1 MGPTA
6 STVSRHRKSLDEGL
20 TALQND
26 LLRMASLVDQAID
39 RSIQS
44 LRTRD
49 HVLAQK
55 IIAGDAELNRLRYEV
70 EEACLA
76 ILATQQPAAGDL
88 RAILA
93 IDAIAVELERMGDHA
108 EGIAKIVLRMGDE
121 PPVKP
126 LAEIPQMADLCRQML
141 KQSLDTFLSRDPEAA
156 RRVGETDDSIDT
168 LYRELFDQLVAIMAR
183 DPSAVERG
191 TYLLWIAHNLERIGD
206 RITNIVER
214 VIFMTTGQMGMIYP

>member
-1 MGPTA
+1 MGYPGTA
-6 STVSRHRKSLDEGL
+6 ASRHRKSLDEGL
-20 TALQND
+20 NTLQND
-26 LLRMASLVDQAID
+26 LLRMVSLVDQAID
-39 RSIQS
+39 RSILA
-44 LRTRD
+44 LRDRD
-49 HVLAQK
+49 HTLAQK
-55 IIAGDAELNRLRYEV
+55 VIDGDAELNRLRYEV

-93 IDAIAVELERMGDHA
+93 VETIAVELERMGDHA

-121 PPVKP
+121 PPATP
-126 LAEIPQMADLCRQML
+126 LVEIPRMADLCRQML
-141 KQSLDTFLSRDPEAA
+141 KQSVDTFIARDAEAA
-156 RRVGETDDSIDT
+156 RRVGETDDSIDAQ
-168 LYRELFDQLVAIMAR
+168 YRELFDRLVAVMGR

-214 VIFMTTGQMGMIYP
+214 VIFMATGQMGMIYP

>member
-1 MGPTA
+1 MEPLSSTA
-6 STVSRHRKSLDEGL
+6 SRHRKSLDAGL
-20 TALQND
+20 AALQND

-39 RSIQS
+39 RSVQAWHN
-44 LRTRD
+44 RD
-49 HVLAQK
+49 HALAQK
-55 IIAGDAELNRLRYEV
+55 TVDGDAELNRLRYSV

-76 ILATQQPAAGDL
+76 IIATQQPAAGDL
-88 RAILA
+88 RTILA

-121 PPVKP
+121 IRVKP
-126 LAEIPQMADLCRQML
+126 LPEIPQMAELCRQML
-141 KQSLDTFLSRDPEAA
+141 KQSLDTFLARDPEAA
-156 RRVGETDDSIDT
+156 RRVGETDDAVDT
-168 LYRELFDQLVAIMAR
+168 LYRELFDRLVAIMAR
-183 DPSAVERG
+183 DPSTVERG

>member
-1 MGPTA
+1 MGSHA
-6 STVSRHRKSLDEGL
+6 SPVPRRRKSLDEGL
-20 TALQND
+20 NALQND

-39 RSIQS
+39 RSMQA
-44 LRTRD
+44 LRSRD
-49 HVLAQK
+49 LGLAQK

-70 EEACLA
+70 EESCLA
-76 ILATQQPAAGDL
+76 ILATQQPAARDL

-93 IDAIAVELERMGDHA
+93 VETIAVELERMGDHA

-121 PPVKP
+121 PPVTP
-126 LAEIPQMADLCRQML
+126 LVEIPQMAEICRRML
-141 KQSLDTFLSRDPEAA
+141 KQSLDTFLARDPEAA
-156 RRVGETDDSIDT
+156 RRVGEADDDIDT
-168 LYRELFDQLVAIMAR
+168 LYRELFDRMVAIMGR

>member
-1 MGPTA
+1 MRPAGT
-6 STVSRHRKSLDEGL
+6 RHRKPLDEGL
-20 TALQND
+20 SSLQND

-39 RSIQS
+39 RSIQA
-44 LRTRD
+44 LRNRD
-49 HVLAQK
+49 STLAQK
-55 IIAGDAELNRLRYEV
+55 VIDGDAALNRLRYEV

-88 RAILA
+88 RMILA
-93 IDAIAVELERMGDHA
+93 VDAIAVELERMGDHA
-108 EGIAKIVLRMGDE
+108 EGIAKIVQRMGDE

-126 LAEIPQMADLCRQML
+126 LVEIPQMADLCRRML
-141 KQSLDTFLSRDPEAA
+141 KQSLDTFLSRDAETAH
-156 RRVGETDDSIDT
+156 RVGETDDAIDA
-168 LYRELFDQLVAIMAR
+168 LYRELFDQLVAIMGR

-214 VIFMTTGQMGMIYP
+214 VIFMTTGKMGMIYP

>member
-1 MGPTA
+1 MGPHS
-6 STVSRHRKSLDEGL
+6 STPRHRKSLDEGL
-20 TALQND
+20 NALQND
-26 LLRMASLVDQAID
+26 LLRLASLVDQAID
-39 RSIQS
+39 RSMLA
-44 LRTRD
+44 LRQRD
-49 HVLAQK
+49 LGLAQK

-70 EEACLA
+70 EESCLA

-93 IDAIAVELERMGDHA
+93 VETIAVELERMGDHA

-121 PPVKP
+121 PPVAA
-126 LAEIPQMADLCRQML
+126 LVEIPQMAEICRRML
-141 KQSLDTFLSRDPEAA
+141 KQSLDTFLARDPEAA
-156 RRVGETDDSIDT
+156 RRVGEADDSIDA
-168 LYRELFDQLVAIMAR
+168 LYRELFDRMVALMAR

>member
-1 MGPTA
+1 MGPHS
-6 STVSRHRKSLDEGL
+6 STPRHRKSLDEGL
-20 TALQND
+20 NALQND
-26 LLRMASLVDQAID
+26 LLRLASLVDQAID
-39 RSIQS
+39 RSMLA
-44 LRTRD
+44 LRQRD
-49 HVLAQK
+49 LGLAQK
-55 IIAGDAELNRLRYEV
+55 IIDGDAELNRLRYEV
-70 EEACLA
+70 EESCLA

-93 IDAIAVELERMGDHA
+93 VETIAVELERMGDHA

-121 PPVKP
+121 PPVAA
-126 LAEIPQMADLCRQML
+126 LVEIPQMAEICRRML
-141 KQSLDTFLSRDPEAA
+141 KQSLDTFLARDPEAA
-156 RRVGETDDSIDT
+156 RRVGEADDSIDA
-168 LYRELFDQLVAIMAR
+168 LYRELFDRMVALMAR